1 MLSSAS
7 DNLLDTLE
15 NLNEVVDISTNVNLD
30 KKSLGLNEGIE
41 KVQQNLSAF
50 LEKNKVEI
58 TNTIDDDVRVMSV
71 PAYLESIILN
81 LMTNAVKYR
90 HPKRIPEI
98 NLSAS
103 KEAKG
108 ILFSITDNG
117 LGIDLD
123 RYGDKMFG
131 MYKTFHNN
139 KDARGLGLYI
149 IKNQIEA
156 MDGYI
161 TVESTVN
168 KGSVFKVFFN
178 EENE

>member
-1 MLSSAS
+1 
-7 DNLLDTLE
+7 
-15 NLNEVVDISTNVNLD
+15 
-30 KKSLGLNEGIE
+30 
-41 KVQQNLSAF
+41 
-50 LEKNKVEI
+50 
-58 TNTIDDDVRVMSV
+58 MSV

-81 LMTNAVKYR
+81 LMTNAVKYG
-90 HPKRIPEI
+90 HPMRAPKITIE
-98 NLSAS
+98 AS
-103 KEAKG
+103 KEGNG
-108 ILFSITDNG
+108 IVLSVTDNG

-123 RYGDKMFG
+123 RYGDKIFG

-161 TVESTVN
+161 TVESSVN